1 MMGARGYFPA
11 EEPVHEVEITQDFYL
26 GIYPVTQA
34 QFRAWTQAQGIK
46 HKNKFEGKD
55 QHPAEN
61 LNWFEA
67 RRYCD
72 WLMQLES
79 AHLIPEGFQARL
91 PTESEWEFA
100 CSAWQ
105 ETEAG
110 QIYTEY
116 HTGDGVVALQQAGWF
131 GAYARDNR
139 RNVLD
144 KSTQAVGQLTCNR
157 HGLHDMHGNVWEWCL
172 DTFVA
177 GRYSVSPGL
186 CCDPFCADEKGSK
199 ADPCTLPLDV
209 PANEDGTDRVQRGGS
224 WGYRAADCRA
234 SYRYRYRPDHRSW
247 NFGFRVG
254 LFPVPCQQE
263 QPDQ

>member
-34 QFRAWTQAQGIK
+34 QFRASTQAQGIE
-46 HKNKFEGKD
+46 HENHFEGKD

-61 LNWFEA
+61 MSSLGA
-67 RRYCD
+67 RQYCD

-91 PTESEWEFA
+91 PTEAEWEYA

-110 QIYTEY
+110 RIYTEY
-116 HTGDGVVALQQAGWF
+116 HTGDGVAALQQAGWF
-131 GAYARDNR
+131 GAYARDKH

-144 KSTQAVGQLTCNR
+144 DSTQAVGQLACNR

-172 DTFVA
+172 DA
-177 GRYSVSPGL
+177 YIPWRYSVSPGL
-186 CCDPFCADEKGSK
+186 CCDPFCADEKGSTV
-199 ADPCTLPLDV
+199 DPCTLPLDV
-209 PANEDGTDRVQRGGS
+209 SVSEYGT
-224 WGYRAADCRA
+224 YRAARG
-234 SYRYRYRPDHRSW
+234 RYHIH
-247 NFGFRVG
+247 
-254 LFPVPCQQE
+254 
-263 QPDQ
+263 